1 MSEKE
6 KMEPEIKLWLQ
17 KGEESIGGEGRIK
30 LLEEI
35 KEENSLKKAAEQLGM
50 SYRHAWGIIKEL
62 EEKLGQEVIESEK
75 GGSQGGG
82 SNLTEK
88 GLKLINKYRWMNQS
102 IQETIKKETFWEN
115 MSTKISARN
124 NLEGKIED
132 IETGEV
138 GAKIEI
144 KVEPSDMTAFITK
157 QSAEDMDLEEGDK
170 IEAVIKSTEVMISK
184 P

>member
-1 MSEKE
+1 MNKKE
-6 KMEPEIKLWLQ
+6 KMEPEIKLWFQ
-17 KGEESIGGEGRIK
+17 KGKKSIGGEGRIN
-30 LLEEI
+30 LLEKIEE
-35 KEENSLKKAAEQLGM
+35 KESLKKAAEELDM
-50 SYRHAWGIIKEL
+50 SYRHAWGIIKEM
-62 EEKLGQEVIESEK
+62 EEKLEYKIIDSQK

-82 SNLTEK
+82 SNLTEE
-88 GLKLINKYRWMNQS
+88 GLKLINKYKWMNKS
-102 IQETIKKETFWEN
+102 LQETIKKENFWEN

-144 KVEPSDMTAFITK
+144 EVEPSDMTAFITK
-157 QSAEDMDLEEGDK
+157 QSAEEMDLEEGDK

-184 P
+184 S

>member
-1 MSEKE
+1 MDEKE

-17 KGEESIGGEGRIK
+17 KGEESIGGEGRIN
-30 LLEEI
+30 LLEKIEE
-35 KEENSLKKAAEQLGM
+35 KESLKKAAEELDM

-62 EEKLGQEVIESEK
+62 EEILDYKVIDSKK

-88 GLKLINKYRWMNQS
+88 GLKLVDKYKWMNES
-102 IQETIKKETFWEN
+102 LQETIKKETFWKN

-124 NLEGKIED
+124 NLEGKIKD

-138 GAKIEI
+138 GAKIELE
-144 KVEPSDMTAFITK
+144 VEPSEMTAFITK
-157 QSAEDMDLEEGDK
+157 QSAEEMELEKGDEVK
-170 IEAVIKSTEVMISK
+170 AVIKSTEVMISK
-184 P
+184 S